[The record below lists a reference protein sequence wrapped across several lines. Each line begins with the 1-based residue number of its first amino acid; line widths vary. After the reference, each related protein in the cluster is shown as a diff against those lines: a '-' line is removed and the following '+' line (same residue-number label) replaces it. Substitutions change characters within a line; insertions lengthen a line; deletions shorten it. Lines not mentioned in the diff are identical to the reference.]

1 MHINTKV
8 GDLPTYCRLVLYSLI
23 LSTKSFCTGSSSL
36 LNATAVTPMFL
47 LQETEIAD
55 WTAEDNLKSL
65 WRIMVILLLETRTSM
80 WSYIKIDIIVKAL

>member
-1 MHINTKV
+1 MNLYHRDQLSEGLRHFETPSNSLPSQNVHTLNMHINTKV

-23 LSTKSFCTGSSSL
+23 LSTKSFCTGSSL

-55 WTAEDNLKSL
+55 
-65 WRIMVILLLETRTSM
+65 
-80 WSYIKIDIIVKAL
+80 

>member
-23 LSTKSFCTGSSSL
+23 LSTKSFCTGSSL